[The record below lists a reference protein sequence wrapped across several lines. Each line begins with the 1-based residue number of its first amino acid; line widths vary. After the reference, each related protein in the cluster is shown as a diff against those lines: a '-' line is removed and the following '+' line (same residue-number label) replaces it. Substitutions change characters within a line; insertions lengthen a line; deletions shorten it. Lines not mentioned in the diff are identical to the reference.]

1 MYIDLWV
8 GQISPKNLEFII
20 NHVFLPPKLPDK
32 ADENFE
38 EKDSALLG
46 LVLGTAKAYQKQLPG
61 PYPRWNS
68 CVRMLSTM
76 SDLQNGKSL
85 AKAKLS
91 NAIRNMGAG
100 GNSFSVYVTNVSS
113 NFNTFVRCFGVVYQ
127 WSKCWYHY
135 ASTQGPVYDV
145 RII

>member
-1 MYIDLWV
+1 MKSTTCILTCILWV

-46 LVLGTAKAYQKQLPG
+46 VVLGTAKAYQKQLPG

-100 GNSFSVYVTNVSS
+100 GNSFSVYVTNV
-113 NFNTFVRCFGVVYQ
+113 
-127 WSKCWYHY
+127 
-135 ASTQGPVYDV
+135 P
-145 RII
+145 